1 MVPNLIYVLTSRGEN
16 NFASAALLSTLSA
29 RIFCPFFR
37 IELLGDE
44 KTIEKLKNQKHSL
57 LDEVDNFCAI
67 DTPTGEAAF
76 INRWIKTQ
84 TTKYIKSP
92 CLILDVDTLIR
103 GSLSDLAFQV
113 ADLGIVANHN
123 RVDSREQVY
132 PEDVTELQKQGWP
145 GPDAFRPYANGG
157 FLFLHDRPEVKAWMD
172 SWHRLWLEGYR
183 RTGRP
188 QDQPSLNT
196 SLLRSGL
203 RPTWLPDQYNWQV
216 NMALGRAEKAKIW
229 HFYGSSPGMSRL
241 YRELLNKAGDM
252 KIQKI
257 KKILPAIVAAKDPHQ
272 SLSLAILRSIFVR
285 FHSMVQKSNRPT
297 D

>member
-1 MVPNLIYVLTSRGEN
+1 M
-16 NFASAALLSTLSA
+16 ALLSILSA
-29 RIFCPFFR
+29 RISSPGLRVVILCDP
-37 IELLGDE
+37 
-44 KTIEKLKNQKHSL
+44 KTMQNLRNNKNPL
-57 LDEVDNFCAI
+57 FYEVDAVNCVDCAEGGA
-67 DTPTGEAAF
+67 TF
-76 INRWIKTQ
+76 KNRWIKTQ
-84 TTKYIKSP
+84 ACNFLTGP
-92 CLILDVDTLIR
+92 LLLLDVDTLIR

-229 HFYGSSPGMSRL
+229 HFYGSSPGMSRM

-285 FHSMVQKSNRPT
+285 FHSMVQKSLRPA